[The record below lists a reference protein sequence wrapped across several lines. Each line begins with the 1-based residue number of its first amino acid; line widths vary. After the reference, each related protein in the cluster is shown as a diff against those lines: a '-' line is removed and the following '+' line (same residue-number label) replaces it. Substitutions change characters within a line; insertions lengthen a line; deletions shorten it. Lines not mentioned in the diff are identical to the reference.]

1 MRLEQTPRFEA
12 NCHVDQK
19 TRPER
24 DVQLTMFQYF
34 MVGTK
39 YVRMVKTTFVARSLS
54 MGPTGFDSSKVGE
67 VSMSG
72 VGKTI
77 RNQSF

>member
-1 MRLEQTPRFEA
+1 
-12 NCHVDQK
+12 
-19 TRPER
+19 
-24 DVQLTMFQYF
+24 MFQYF